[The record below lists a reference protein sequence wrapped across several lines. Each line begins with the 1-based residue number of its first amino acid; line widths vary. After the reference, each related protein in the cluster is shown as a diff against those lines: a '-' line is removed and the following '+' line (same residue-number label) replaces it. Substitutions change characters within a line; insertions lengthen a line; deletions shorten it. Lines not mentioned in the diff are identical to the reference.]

1 VSGRSVRGAG
11 TTLSAAIT
19 AQHARIA
26 EFERA
31 GELEEIGEKGA
42 DDDMPTIVASARE
55 FVASATENAQDWRIT
70 RTRGGHGPLNH
81 LITLDNR

>member
-1 VSGRSVRGAG
+1 M
-11 TTLSAAIT
+11 T
-19 AQHARIA
+19 AHLARLA

-31 GELEEIGEKGA
+31 RAREAIGGEGA